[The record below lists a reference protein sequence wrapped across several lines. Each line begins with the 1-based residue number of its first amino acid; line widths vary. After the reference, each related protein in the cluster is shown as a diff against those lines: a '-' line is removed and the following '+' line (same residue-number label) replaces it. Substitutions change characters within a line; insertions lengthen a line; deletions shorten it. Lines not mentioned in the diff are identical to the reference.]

1 LFVAASK
8 PVREVNSAELAYF
21 QAMNIIASACYKEAD
36 KENNKSIEKVMKEFI
51 IEKTAEHVQNGE
63 DIKEFKLVND
73 ASLKVWQVNTTRA
86 ISGVFNIPHPKEGY
100 QKYSILAFRGTQVKS
115 AEGKF
120 QMDDVIH
127 DLTSSLIGE
136 FKSSNGDVL
145 GWCGIGFRTA
155 YDLLRNN
162 DETKNMINEV
172 IEAAKE
178 NEGRLIVTGH
188 SLGGALATIAA
199 GKFCRCCFTVL
210 SSISDVSSC
219 LFVSFHYLSFLLS

>member
-1 LFVAASK
+1 
-8 PVREVNSAELAYF
+8 
-21 QAMNIIASACYKEAD
+21 MNIIASACYKEAD
-36 KENNKSIEKVMKEFI
+36 KENNKSTEQVMKEFI
-51 IEKTAEHVQNGE
+51 LEKTSEVIQNGE
-63 DIKEFKLVND
+63 KLLSEFKLIDD

-86 ISGVFNIPHPKEGY
+86 ISGIFNIPHPKEGY

-115 AEGKF
+115 ADGKF

-136 FKSSNGDVL
+136 FTSSKGEVL

-162 DETKNMINEV
+162 DETKNMISEV
-172 IEAAKE
+172 IKAATE

-199 GKFCRCCFTVL
+199 SKFYYLYRFFL
-210 SSISDVSSC
+210 S
-219 LFVSFHYLSFLLS
+219 LFVPFFLVSC